1 MEKYQG
7 TDTLQQGSGASG
19 VMTPANSEPLVD
31 KEQIGLHEDPLTDSS
46 NGVAVEPVA
55 LSVKRFLSLRH
66 DDGNKPQSARV
77 VMEKVTVEGS
87 GTGALPAPSVF
98 TAAKAGFGMLEP
110 IQSRLHRPSSR
121 PILREFSAAIHPG
134 EMVLVIGKPGS
145 GCTTFLKTL
154 AGMWNEYKGVQ
165 GTLTVGGH
173 SIEDVIDKDPQDV
186 VFCGES
192 DDHFPTLTV
201 FETLRFAMRARCGP
215 KPSALEINE
224 RVQLLAQLVG
234 LGHVLNTKVGD
245 AYVRGVSGGE
255 RRRVSLAEALATCA
269 RLICLD
275 NPTNGLDSSTALEFI
290 EMMREWTHQSQCVT
304 AMSVYQGSDA
314 IVPYFDKVVVI
325 NAGRQIFYGSIQ
337 GAKAYFL
344 SLGFECSSATTTTD
358 FLNSMSANPEV
369 RRVHEAH
376 RDQVPRTP
384 DEFQQRFRRS
394 VHFDE
399 LESAVQAAKAL
410 PIVIRPSKS
419 AQYALPLY
427 QQIAYC
433 TTRQVRIIQHNY
445 NSLVVEALCIVVQSL
460 ILGTLFRNQQRSTG
474 SFFIFASA
482 LFYSV
487 LVPALQAMAEF
498 RSTFAQRPLI
508 LKHKRYRLYRPM
520 AYGFGLI
527 MTDIIWKIFVVCW
540 NIPLYFLTGFQMNA
554 ANFFT
559 WFVVVYIEHLALSM
573 FFRSVA
579 VFSSNM
585 YRAVLPVGIFFN
597 MYVLYTG
604 LYVPPPQMQVWLGW
618 LRYLNPLHY
627 AFESAMINEFGN
639 LNYECSIADLV
650 PSGSGYTNAANQ
662 VCAVVGSEP
671 GQRLLSGMAYIKA
684 QYGFEKANLWRNLGV
699 NAALF
704 IAFGLASAIGMERLK
719 QPAGR
724 LATVFY
730 RGMGSTKSSP
740 QTGSKPGD
748 QESGELDLDVPPVQ
762 SKEITREQSA
772 IIEYQSR
779 SLTWTGLN
787 LDVKTKDGQKRLLN
801 NLTGSVYSGQM
812 KALMGVSGAGKTT
825 LLNALAGRSKVG
837 TLTGTLALNGKPLPK
852 SFNRHMGYVQ
862 QQDIHLPTQSVRE
875 ALQMT
880 ARLRRPQKVSLEEKD
895 AYVEE
900 VIRSLDMESIA
911 DALIGTPGAGLN
923 LEQRKRVSIGVEMAA
938 KPDILFLD
946 EPTSGLDGQ
955 SAYSI
960 VQLLR
965 RLADSGQAIICTIH
979 QPAAIL
985 IATFDELYLLAR
997 GGRVVYDGP
1006 LGVDCQQAVAYFAQ
1020 HARPCRERENPAE
1033 YFLEVIGAGTRR
1045 DVQTD
1050 WAEIWKQS
1058 LDQPSDNQNTL
1069 AFPEDDS
1076 SLSLHAAPFHYQ
1088 MLVLLKRTWL
1098 YYWRAPDYAQA
1109 KLWLNAG
1116 NALLNGLTYLNSP
1129 LTQRGAYNRV
1139 FSSFMS
1145 LIVGPPL
1152 GLQVQ
1157 PRFVTLRNIFEHRER
1172 ESLTYHWMAF
1182 SLSAILV
1189 ELPYA
1194 FCTSLVYW
1202 LLWYFSVGYFRDSN
1216 HAGYSFLMYQL
1227 FSVFATSLAQLCA
1240 SLMPTVEAALSANG
1254 FFFMFCNT
1262 FAGTL
1267 SPAPVTPAGWRWYYK
1282 VSPLF
1287 YMNEGVVV
1295 DVLHDLPL
1303 HCVQSEMSVF
1313 QPPTGN
1319 SCYQYAA
1326 AFLQNATGFLVNPNS
1341 TANCEY
1347 CPYKNGQAYYTQYDY
1362 SYSHRGRNVGVFI
1375 GFIAFNFTMVLVITY
1390 MTLVHRRR

>member
-1 MEKYQG
+1 MEKFEVS
-7 TDTLQQGSGASG
+7 DTMHQGSEGSG
-19 VMTPANSEPLVD
+19 SATPVD
-31 KEQIGLHEDPLTDSS
+31 IESLTSKEHSDGSLT
-46 NGVAVEPVA
+46 GVEPVA
-55 LSVKRFLSLRH
+55 LTVKHFLAL
-66 DDGNKPQSARV
+66 GNGQENDPQSSRI
-77 VMEKVTVEGS
+77 VMNNVTVEGS
-87 GTGALPAPSVF
+87 GTGALPAPSMV
-98 TAAKAGFGMLEP
+98 TEAKSAFGLLEP
-110 IQSRLHRPSSR
+110 ITNRLHRPSTR
-121 PILREFSAAIHPG
+121 PILRDFSAAIQPG
-134 EMVLVIGKPGS
+134 EMILVIGKPGS

-154 AGMWNEYKGVQ
+154 AGMWDEYHDVQ
-165 GTLTVGGH
+165 GSLAVGGQPMK
-173 SIEDVIDKDPQDV
+173 SVIENNPQDI

-201 FETLRFAMRARCGP
+201 FETLRFAVRARCGT
-215 KPSALEINE
+215 KPSNAEIE
-224 RVQLLAQLVG
+224 QRVRYLAQLVG
-234 LGHVLNTKVGD
+234 LTKVLNTKVGD

-275 NPTNGLDSSTALEFI
+275 NPTNGLDSSTALEFM
-290 EMMREWTHQSQCVT
+290 EMMREWTQQSQCVT

-325 NAGRQIFYGSIQ
+325 NAGRQIFYGTIQ
-337 GAKAYFL
+337 EAKSHFL
-344 SLGFECSSATTTTD
+344 NLGFECSPATTTTD
-358 FLNSMSANPEV
+358 FLNSMSADPEV
-369 RRVHEAH
+369 RRVHDAYQS
-376 RDQVPRTP
+376 RAPRTP
-384 DEFQQRFRRS
+384 DDFQQEFQRS
-394 VHFDE
+394 VHFQE
-399 LESAVQAAKAL
+399 LQSAVKRANSL
-410 PIVIRPSKS
+410 PAVARLTKS

-433 TTRQVRIIQHNY
+433 TMRQVRIIQHNY
-445 NSLVVEALCIVVQSL
+445 SSLLVEALCIVVQSL
-460 ILGTLFRNQQRSTG
+460 ILGTLFRNQKQNTG
-474 SFFIFASA
+474 SLFIFASA

-498 RSTFAQRPLI
+498 RSTFDQRPLI

-527 MTDIIWKIFVVCW
+527 SVDVVWKILVIFW

-604 LYVPPPQMQVWLGW
+604 LYVPVPQMQVWLGW
-618 LRYLNPLHY
+618 LRYLNPLYY
-627 AFESAMINEFGN
+627 AFESVMINEFAN
-639 LNYECSIADLV
+639 LSYECSLSDLV
-650 PSGSGYTNAANQ
+650 PSGPDFTDIANQ
-662 VCAVVGSEP
+662 VCVVVGSEP
-671 GQRLLSGMAYIKA
+671 GQRLVSGMAYIKA
-684 QYGFEKANLWRNLGV
+684 QYGFEQANLWRNLGI
-699 NAALF
+699 NIAIF
-704 IAFGLASAIGMERLK
+704 IFFGLASAIGMERLK

-724 LATVFY
+724 LATIFY
-730 RGMGSTKSSP
+730 RGLNPNTSSNLPGSKSS
-740 QTGSKPGD
+740 D
-748 QESGELDLDVPPVQ
+748 QESGTVDLDVPPMQ
-762 SKEITREQSA
+762 SEAPVRSRAA
-772 IIEYQSR
+772 IEHKSR
-779 SLTWTGLN
+779 SLTWTGLSF
-787 LDVKTKDGQKRLLN
+787 DVKTKEGEKRLLSSLN
-801 NLTGSVYSGQM
+801 GSVYSGQM

-825 LLNALAGRSKVG
+825 LLNALAGRSKG
-837 TLTGTLALNGKPLPK
+837 TLTGKLELNGQVLPK

-862 QQDIHLPTQSVRE
+862 QQDIHLPSQSVRE

-880 ARLRRPQKVSLEEKD
+880 ARLRQSQDVSLEEKD

-900 VIRSLDMESIA
+900 VIRALDMESIA

-923 LEQRKRVSIGVEMAA
+923 LEQRKKVSIGVEMAP

-960 VQLLR
+960 VRLLR

-979 QPAAIL
+979 QPAAEL
-985 IATFDELYLLAR
+985 LSTFDELYLLTR
-997 GGRVVYDGP
+997 GGHVVYDGP
-1006 LGVDCQQAVAYFAQ
+1006 LGVDCQKAVAHFAP
-1020 HARPCRERENPAE
+1020 HARPCREGENPAE
-1033 YFLEVIGAGTRR
+1033 YLLEVIGAGTRS

-1050 WAEIWKQS
+1050 WVDIWKQS
-1058 LDQPSDNQNTL
+1058 CDSKSGNQDAHAPSEADGMAVGGPQTTV
-1069 AFPEDDS
+1069 
-1076 SLSLHAAPFHYQ
+1076 SLYAAPYHYQ
-1088 MLVLLKRTWL
+1088 LLVLLKRTWL
-1098 YYWRAPDYAQA
+1098 YYWREPDYARA

-1116 NALLNGLTYLNSP
+1116 NALLNGLTYLASP
-1129 LTQRGAYNRV
+1129 STQRGAYNRV
-1139 FSSFMS
+1139 FSAFMS

-1157 PRFVTLRNIFEHRER
+1157 PRFVTLRDIFEHRER
-1172 ESLTYHWMAF
+1172 ESQTYHWTAF
-1182 SLSAILV
+1182 SFSAILV

-1194 FCTSLVYW
+1194 FFTALVYW
-1202 LLWYFSVGYFRDSN
+1202 LLWYFPVGYFRDSD

-1267 SPAPVTPAGWRWYYK
+1267 SPAPVTPAGWSWYYK

-1287 YMNEGVVV
+1287 YWSEGVVT
-1295 DVLHDLPL
+1295 DVLRDLPL
-1303 HCVQSEMSVF
+1303 RCTDSEVSVF
-1313 QPPTGN
+1313 QPPSAT
-1319 SCYQYAA
+1319 SCYQYATS
-1326 AFLQNATGFLVNPNS
+1326 FLQNATGYLVNPDS
-1341 TANCEY
+1341 FENCQY
-1347 CPYKNGQAYYTQYDY
+1347 CPYKDGQSYYTQYDY
-1362 SYSHRGRNVGVFI
+1362 SYSNRGRNVGVFI
-1375 GFIAFNFTMVLVITY
+1375 GFIAFNFTMVLVFTY
-1390 MTLVHRRR
+1390 LIRVRRR